1 MSPWLLVLVSVL
13 LLFASA
19 FFVAAEFSLVSSRRS
34 VIEPQAV
41 NSKRARSTLKAMEEV
56 SLMMA
61 CAQLGITVCA
71 VLLGALGEPAVATLL
86 EPVFHDLGVPD
97 AWLHPV
103 ALSLALLIVVSL
115 HVSLGEMVP
124 KNIAIASPER
134 VAMAL
139 APALRMIAR
148 LLGPVLRALN
158 HLANAIVRRL
168 GFEPKDE
175 VGSTFTREEVA
186 GLINESSEEGLLDED
201 ESGRLTSAL
210 DFESATLAGIVVPD
224 RQVVTVPQ
232 GATPAEVELACART
246 GFSRF
251 PVQAPD
257 GRYLGYLH
265 IRDVVGIDETERDM
279 PVPRDRIRELP
290 VLPRNIPLRSALDQ
304 MRRVGAHLA
313 QVSLA
318 GTGTPVSAER
328 TGVVMLE
335 DAIETLIGEVRDAT
349 RKHRV

>member
-1 MSPWLLVLVSVL
+1 MSPWLLVL
-13 LLFASA
+13 
-19 FFVAAEFSLVSSRRS
+19 FS
-34 VIEPQAV
+34 
-41 NSKRARSTLKAMEEV
+41 
-56 SLMMA
+56 
-61 CAQLGITVCA
+61 

-86 EPVFHDLGVPD
+86 EPVFHSLGVPES
-97 AWLHPV
+97 WLHPV
-103 ALSLALLIVVSL
+103 SLTLALLIVVSL
-115 HVSLGEMVP
+115 HVALGEMVP

-134 VAMAL
+134 VAMTL
-139 APALRMIAR
+139 SPALRMIAK
-148 LLGPVLRALN
+148 LLGPVLRGLN
-158 HLANAIVRRL
+158 HLANAVVRLL

-186 GLINESSEEGLLDED
+186 GLISESSEEGLLDED

-210 DFESATLAGIVVPD
+210 DFDTASLTGIVVPD

-265 IRDVVGIDETERDM
+265 IRDVVGFDEHEREL
-279 PVPRDRIRELP
+279 PVPRERIRELP
-290 VLPRNIPLRSALDQ
+290 VLPQDIPLRAALDQ

-349 RKHRV
+349 RKHRA

>member
-1 MSPWLLVLVSVL
+1 MSPWFLVLLSVL

-34 VIEPQAV
+34 VIEPLAV
-41 NSKRARSTLKAMEEV
+41 NSKSARSTLKAMEDV

-86 EPVFHDLGVPD
+86 EPVFHSLGVPEG
-97 AWLHPV
+97 WLHPV
-103 ALSLALLIVVSL
+103 ALTLALLIVVSL

-134 VAMAL
+134 VAMTL

-148 LLGPVLRALN
+148 LLGPVLRGLN
-158 HLANAIVRRL
+158 HVANAIVRLL

-175 VGSTFTREEVA
+175 VGSVFTREEVA
-186 GLINESSEEGLLDED
+186 GLISESSEEGLLDED

-210 DFESATLAGIVVPD
+210 DFDTATLNGIVVPD

-251 PVQAPD
+251 PVRAPD

-265 IRDVVGIDETERDM
+265 IRDVVGLDEDARDRPVPTER
-279 PVPRDRIRELP
+279 IRQLP
-290 VLPRNIPLRSALDQ
+290 VLPQDIPLRAALDQ

-349 RKHRV
+349 RKHRG

>member
-1 MSPWLLVLVSVL
+1 MSPWILVLFSVL

-41 NSKRARSTLKAMEEV
+41 NSKRARSTLKAMEDV

-71 VLLGALGEPAVATLL
+71 VLLGALGEPAVASLL
-86 EPVFHDLGVPD
+86 EPLFHSLGVPES
-97 AWLHPV
+97 WLHPV
-103 ALSLALLIVVSL
+103 ALTLALLIVVSL

-134 VAMAL
+134 VAMTL
-139 APALRMIAR
+139 APALRMVAKI
-148 LLGPVLRALN
+148 LGPVLRWLN

-175 VGSTFTREEVA
+175 VGSTFTRDEVA
-186 GLINESSEEGLLDED
+186 SLISESSEEGLLDAD
-201 ESGRLTSAL
+201 ESGRLNSAL
-210 DFESATLAGIVVPD
+210 DFETASLTGIVVPD

-232 GATPAEVELACART
+232 GATPAEVELACSRT

-265 IRDVVGIDETERDM
+265 IRDVVGVAEHERDL
-279 PVPRDRIRELP
+279 PVPPDRIRDLP
-290 VLPRNIPLRSALDQ
+290 VLPHDIPLRSALDQ

-313 QVSLA
+313 QVSTA

-349 RKHRV
+349 RKHRT

>member
-1 MSPWLLVLVSVL
+1 MSPWFLVLLSVL

-34 VIEPQAV
+34 VIEPLAV
-41 NSKRARSTLKAMEEV
+41 NSKSARSTLKAMEDV

-86 EPVFHDLGVPD
+86 EPVFHSLGVPES
-97 AWLHPV
+97 WLHPV
-103 ALSLALLIVVSL
+103 ALTLALLIVVSL

-134 VAMAL
+134 VAMTL

-148 LLGPVLRALN
+148 ILGPVLRGLN
-158 HLANAIVRRL
+158 HVANAIVRRL

-175 VGSTFTREEVA
+175 VGSVFTREEVA
-186 GLINESSEEGLLDED
+186 GLISESSEEGLLDED
-201 ESGRLTSAL
+201 ESGRLASAL
-210 DFESATLAGIVVPD
+210 DFDTATLTGIVVPD

-251 PVQAPD
+251 PVRAPD

-265 IRDVVGIDETERDM
+265 IRDVVGLGEDARDRPVPTER
-279 PVPRDRIRELP
+279 IRQLP
-290 VLPRNIPLRSALDQ
+290 VLPQDIPLRAALDQ

-349 RKHRV
+349 RKHRG